1 MVDSTAVILTHRG
14 VIKVAGADRRGFLQ
28 GIVSNDVERVTPE
41 RAVWAAFLT
50 PQGKFLHEFFVTE
63 QGDSLLLDCEAA
75 RAGDLLRR
83 LKLYKLRA
91 QVTVEPVE
99 DLVVAAAFGADALAA
114 LGLPAEPGSARPFAG
129 GLAYVDRSEEHTS
142 QLPSLMCSS

>member
-50 PQGKFLHEFFVTE
+50 PQGKFLPEFFVPE
-63 QGDSLLLDCEAA
+63 QGDSLLLDCEPA

-83 LKLYKLRA
+83 LKPYNLR
-91 QVTVEPVE
+91 
-99 DLVVAAAFGADALAA
+99 
-114 LGLPAEPGSARPFAG
+114 RPEERRAG
-129 GLAYVDRSEEHTS
+129 NRG
-142 QLPSLMCSS
+142 

>member
-63 QGDSLLLDCEAA
+63 QGDSLLLDC
-75 RAGDLLRR
+75 
-83 LKLYKLRA
+83 
-91 QVTVEPVE
+91 
-99 DLVVAAAFGADALAA
+99 
-114 LGLPAEPGSARPFAG
+114 
-129 GLAYVDRSEEHTS
+129 RSEEHTS
-142 QLPSLMCSS
+142 ELQSLMRISYAVFCLKKKRTQK

>member
-75 RAGDLLRR
+75 RAGDLLR
-83 LKLYKLRA
+83 
-91 QVTVEPVE
+91 
-99 DLVVAAAFGADALAA
+99 
-114 LGLPAEPGSARPFAG
+114 
-129 GLAYVDRSEEHTS
+129 SEEHTS
-142 QLPSLMCSS
+142 ELQSLMRSSYAVFCLKKKKQTHKHPQT